1 LTGQCKEP
9 RFPAP
14 GCAGRRLHAPRQS
27 GGTSLPSAKSLH
39 PPRLRSS
46 ACNRC
51 SKGRIQVKPGRS
63 RGGFT
68 LVEMLVV
75 LVIVALMMALV
86 GTSISRNISGA
97 EMRTAASKVA
107 ASLRY
112 TRTQAILTKSEQVF
126 LVDAENLTYQAA
138 EREAQKLPEGMKVEL
153 NTARSELTSETA
165 GGIRFYPDGGS
176 TGGNV
181 RLEANGRIYRVN
193 VAWLTGEASV
203 ERPDD

>member
-1 LTGQCKEP
+1 MRDL
-9 RFPAP
+9 
-14 GCAGRRLHAPRQS
+14 
-27 GGTSLPSAKSLH
+27 
-39 PPRLRSS
+39 
-46 ACNRC
+46 NR
-51 SKGRIQVKPGRS
+51 
-63 RGGFT
+63 GFT
-68 LVEMLVV
+68 LVEIMVV

-86 GTSISRNISGA
+86 GSSISRNISGA
-97 EMRTAASKVA
+97 QMRTAASKVA

-126 LVDAENLTYQAA
+126 LVDTEKFTYQAA
-138 EREAQKLPEGMKVEL
+138 EREAQELPEGMTVEL
-153 NTARSELTSETA
+153 NTARSELTSETV

>member
-1 LTGQCKEP
+1 LTGQCKR
-9 RFPAP
+9 RFPDKTT
-14 GCAGRRLHAPRQS
+14 R
-27 GGTSLPSAKSLH
+27 SA
-39 PPRLRSS
+39 
-46 ACNRC
+46 
-51 SKGRIQVKPGRS
+51 
-63 RGGFT
+63 GGFT
-68 LVEMLVV
+68 LVELLVV
-75 LVIVALMMALV
+75 LVIIALMLGLV

-107 ASLRY
+107 ASMRY
-112 TRTQAILTKSEQVF
+112 TRTQAILKKSEQVF
-126 LVDAENLTYQAA
+126 LVDTENRTYQAGERDA
-138 EREAQKLPEGMKVEL
+138 EELPEGMKVEL

>member
-1 LTGQCKEP
+1 MRDL
-9 RFPAP
+9 
-14 GCAGRRLHAPRQS
+14 
-27 GGTSLPSAKSLH
+27 
-39 PPRLRSS
+39 
-46 ACNRC
+46 NR
-51 SKGRIQVKPGRS
+51 
-63 RGGFT
+63 GFT
-68 LVEMLVV
+68 LVEIMVV

-86 GTSISRNISGA
+86 GSSISRNISGA
-97 EMRTAASKVA
+97 QMRTAAGKVA
-107 ASLRY
+107 ASMRY
-112 TRTQAILTKSEQVF
+112 TRTQAILTKTEQVF
-126 LVDAENLTYQAA
+126 LVDTEKHTYQAA
-138 EREAQKLPEGMKVEL
+138 EREAVELPEGMKVEL

>member
-1 LTGQCKEP
+1 MRDL
-9 RFPAP
+9 
-14 GCAGRRLHAPRQS
+14 
-27 GGTSLPSAKSLH
+27 
-39 PPRLRSS
+39 
-46 ACNRC
+46 NR
-51 SKGRIQVKPGRS
+51 
-63 RGGFT
+63 GFT
-68 LVEMLVV
+68 LVEIMVV

-86 GTSISRNISGA
+86 GSSISRNVSGA
-97 EMRTAASKVA
+97 QMRTAAGKVA
-107 ASLRY
+107 ASIRY
-112 TRTQAILTKSEQVF
+112 TRTQAILTKTEQVF
-126 LVDAENLTYQAA
+126 LVDTEKLTYQAA
-138 EREAQKLPEGMKVEL
+138 EREAEELPEGMKVEL